1 MRKAHVDPL
10 KAKTTTKA
18 LKKEGASVE
27 NDDRTLETINEDD
40 LLTPEVTGD
49 IKDRAEQP
57 DDDAII
63 ASFNPHQEA
72 FLERLLKKAGYAMG
86 HEHLLA
92 LQRHQEEPHDL
103 QMVMKTMQN
112 KQEQTPIKLPTMME
126 TPRTPRIQD
135 LEYQALQ
142 DNAKR
147 IQEQKE
153 QHDKWEQ
160 QDQTRERQL
169 ANAHGHEYFGNA
181 PFQNHPNDMSDTMQT
196 FLSNMGSLLKK
207 TTTRVETASLTS

>member
-1 MRKAHVDPL
+1 L

-27 NDDRTLETINEDD
+27 NDDRTLETIIEDD
-40 LLTPEVTGD
+40 MLIPEVTGD

-72 FLERLLKKAGYAMG
+72 FLERLLKKAGYAMA
-86 HEHLLA
+86 HEQLTA
-92 LQRHQEEPHDL
+92 LKKQQDEIHDL
-103 QMVMKTMQN
+103 KKVMQTMQN

-135 LEYQALQ
+135 LEYQPGTP
-142 DNAKR
+142 R
-147 IQEQKE
+147 
-153 QHDKWEQ
+153 
-160 QDQTRERQL
+160 
-169 ANAHGHEYFGNA
+169 
-181 PFQNHPNDMSDTMQT
+181 
-196 FLSNMGSLLKK
+196 
-207 TTTRVETASLTS
+207 